1 MQKVKI
7 MLSAITVLAV
17 VGGALAFKAKTF
29 GAVYCYR
36 TTQGGA
42 GRCTA
47 GITTSFCVPMANTPA
62 RTYFYTTTTNATAC
76 TTAGA
81 PQCGKLGEICVEP

>member
-1 MQKVKI
+1 MKRVKI
-7 MLSAITVLAV
+7 ILSAITVLAA

-29 GAVYCYR
+29 GVDYCYK
-36 TTQGGA
+36 TIAGGT

-47 GITTSFCVPMANTPA
+47 SIQTSFDISNANTPA
-62 RTYFYTTTTNATAC
+62 LTYFYTTTTNLAAC

-81 PQCGKLGEICVEP
+81 PQCAKVGEVVLE